1 MASLD
6 SLTDPQRATLQL
18 LLKRGKSYA
27 EIAELLKLDTGAVQS
42 RAQDAV
48 SALGPDTPQIGADHR
63 GEIADFLLGQQS
75 ASRRAATRE
84 YLEDSADGRAWARA
98 VAAALRPLAGD
109 GGLPD
114 IPSEPAEV
122 DQAFE
127 ALDRRME
134 RQQQVASSSVLGG
147 RIFFGALGLL
157 VAVGLIIAFGIIPS
171 DDPKDPATSTVV
183 RTSAAPNETPE
194 VIAQGVLKPP
204 RGSSS
209 KANGETGIVRYV
221 TAGQYKLLVAA
232 KKLDPA
238 PAAHAYG
245 VWLYTSPSDALF
257 VGFPKAAVSSKG
269 ELNVVAPLSPDTRNY
284 REVLLTQE
292 TIEKPQKP
300 GKIVLRGALLVRA
313 APQQG
318 QTQTQTQTTG

>member
-27 EIAELLKLDTGAVQS
+27 EIAELLKLDPGAVQT

-48 SALGPDTPQIGADHR
+48 GALGPDSPQIGAEHR

-98 VAAALRPLAGD
+98 VAAVLRPLAGD

-114 IPSEPAEV
+114 VPAEPAEV

-127 ALDRRME
+127 ALDRRNARKQE
-134 RQQQVASSSVLGG
+134 VANSSVLGG

-157 VAVGLIIAFGIIPS
+157 VAIGIIVAFGIL
-171 DDPKDPATSTVV
+171 PKDDKPDDSATSTVV
-183 RTSAAPNETPE
+183 RTATTAKDTPK
-194 VIAQGVLKPP
+194 VLAEGTLRPP
-204 RGSSS
+204 KGSSAP
-209 KANGETGIVRYV
+209 ANGQAGIVVYV
-221 TAGQYKLLVAA
+221 PSRKYKLLVVAR
-232 KKLDPA
+232 KLAPA
-238 PAAHAYG
+238 PTGTAYG

-257 VGFPKAAVSSKG
+257 VGFPKATVSSAG
-269 ELNVVAPLSPDTRNY
+269 DLSVVADLTPDTRNY
-284 REVLLTQE
+284 REVLLTSE
-292 TIEKPQKP
+292 PVEKPTKP
-300 GKIVLRGALLVRA
+300 GKVVLRGALVV
-313 APQQG
+313 APEAQQG
-318 QTQTQTQTTG
+318 QTQTQTSPG

>member
-27 EIAELLKLDTGAVQS
+27 EIAELLKLDAGAVQT
-42 RAQDAV
+42 RAQEAV
-48 SALGPDTPQIGADHR
+48 TALGPDTPQIGAEHR

-98 VAAALRPLAGD
+98 VAATLRPLAGD

-114 IPSEPAEV
+114 VPAEPAEV

-127 ALDRRME
+127 ALDRRNARKQE
-134 RQQQVASSSVLGG
+134 VAQSSVLGG

-157 VAVGLIIAFGIIPS
+157 VAIGVIIAFGIL
-171 DDPKDPATSTVV
+171 PKDDKTDSATSTVV
-183 RTSAAPNETPE
+183 RTATTAKDTPKVLAEGTLRPPKGSSAA
-194 VIAQGVLKPP
+194 ASGQ
-204 RGSSS
+204 
-209 KANGETGIVRYV
+209 TGIVVYV
-221 TAGQYKLLVAA
+221 PSRKYKLLVVAR
-232 KKLDPA
+232 KLAPA
-238 PAAHAYG
+238 PAGTAYG

-257 VGFPKAAVSSKG
+257 VGFPKATVSSAG
-269 ELNVVAPLSPDTRNY
+269 DLSVVADLSPDTRNY
-284 REVLLTQE
+284 REVLLTSE
-292 TIEKPQKP
+292 PVEKPTKP
-300 GKIVLRGALLVRA
+300 GKVVLRGSLVV
-313 APQQG
+313 APEAQRG
-318 QTQTQTQTTG
+318 QTQTQTSPG

>member
-27 EIAELLKLDTGAVQS
+27 EIAELLKLDAGAVQT
-42 RAQDAV
+42 RAQEAV
-48 SALGPDTPQIGADHR
+48 GALGPASPAIAAER
-63 GEIADFLLGQQS
+63 RNEIADFLLGQQS

-84 YLEDSADGRAWARA
+84 ALEDSADARAWARA

-114 IPSEPAEV
+114 VPAEPAEV

-127 ALDRRME
+127 ALDRRE
-134 RQQQVASSSVLGG
+134 ARQREVANSSVLGG

-157 VAVGLIIAFGIIPS
+157 VAIGIVVAFGIL
-171 DDPKDPATSTVV
+171 PKDDSSGDSATSTVV
-183 RTSAAPNETPE
+183 RTPTTADRPGVVAEGTMRPPTGSGSAATG
-194 VIAQGVLKPP
+194 Q
-204 RGSSS
+204 
-209 KANGETGIVRYV
+209 TGIVVYV
-221 TAGQYKLLVAA
+221 PSRKYKLLLIA
-232 KKLDPA
+232 KKLQPA
-238 PAAHAYG
+238 PARTAYG

-257 VGFPKAAVSSKG
+257 VGFPKAAVSSTG
-269 ELNVVAPLSPDTRNY
+269 DLSVVADLSPDTRTY
-284 REVLLTQE
+284 REVLLTRE
-292 TIEKPQKP
+292 SAEKPQKP
-300 GKIVLRGALLVRA
+300 GKVVLRGTLVVKT

-318 QTQTQTQTTG
+318 QTQTQTSPG

>member
-27 EIAELLKLDTGAVQS
+27 EIAELLKLDAGAVQT
-42 RAQDAV
+42 RAQEAV
-48 SALGPDTPQIGADHR
+48 GALGPDGPAIGAEHR

-84 YLEDSADGRAWARA
+84 ILEDSADARAWARA

-127 ALDRRME
+127 ALDRRKA
-134 RQQQVASSSVLGG
+134 RQQEVAKSSALGG

-157 VAVGLIIAFGIIPS
+157 VAIGVIIAFGIL
-171 DDPKDPATSTVV
+171 PKDDKANDTATSTVV
-183 RTSAAPNETPE
+183 RTTAADRP
-194 VIAQGVLKPP
+194 GVVAEGTLRPP
-204 RGSSS
+204 AGSSS
-209 KANGETGIVRYV
+209 AADGQAGIVVYV
-221 TAGQYKLLVAA
+221 PSRKYKLLLIA
-232 KKLDPA
+232 KKLPPA
-238 PAAHAYG
+238 PAKTAYG
-245 VWLYTSPSDALF
+245 VWLYTSPSDAVF
-257 VGFPKAAVSSKG
+257 VGFPKAAVSSTG
-269 ELNVVAPLSPDTRNY
+269 DLSVVADLSPDTRTY
-284 REVLLTQE
+284 REVLLTRE
-292 TIEKPQKP
+292 TVEKPVKP
-300 GKIVLRGALLVRA
+300 GKVILRGALVVQS
-313 APQQG
+313 APQPG
-318 QTQTQTQTTG
+318 LTQTQTSPG